1 MLTEDQLEQYLA
13 AFSAKKDFT
22 LKLLSMEY
30 SLTDKQ
36 ISKGADCL
44 DWAEL
49 SKNTSIDWSVEL
61 IRQHKDRWVWPRL
74 SANNSIRWTAEM
86 LREFADKLTW
96 GKGKGVNTL
105 DDCRGISYNTNV
117 AWTAELIAEF
127 KDYLDFPAISENEGI
142 PWTADLI
149 AEFKDDLDFPAISGI
164 EGIPWTADLI
174 RTYSVSDSF
183 FWYCLSLNQGVPWT
197 YELIEE
203 FRDKLYFKGESSH
216 DLWEKTFGNNPAV
229 RWDIPTLELV
239 HNQVDWSQVCYRKDI
254 EWSFEYLKKFADLL
268 DWSRLCAN
276 ESFPWDLRLMK
287 RYAER
292 VDLVGLC
299 KNPSI
304 VWNAPKIKWLLE
316 QTREKHTYWVD
327 RTCEQCEQSAMQ
339 VYTAFCANTKVKW
352 NKELIHA
359 LLVELKP
366 KPASYVKN
374 DEEYLKA
381 LSSNPS
387 LPFTDAL
394 IERYQD
400 YWDWLALTANKGLN
414 WSLKRVSKFEDQLDW
429 AVISG
434 GVESIDYSIDFI
446 DRYADKLIWSSGDG
460 SADLSS
466 NPYLPW
472 SSDFIE
478 YYKKQIKW
486 GGGYTERGHWG
497 TIKYSILE
505 AKDIRWA
512 FSDLVKYYKK
522 LHFDLGIKS
531 INCDDWDYDYM
542 EQHPDMFPDEV
553 FTDNALFFKDAGT
566 VIRFHDRLP
575 KSGWAFPDWLK
586 ALYLKAIE
594 TVGVNT
600 VLEHL
605 K

>member
-1 MLTEDQLEQYLA
+1 MLREFADKLTWGKGKGVNIHDDCRGISYNTKVAWTAELIAE
-13 AFSAKKDFT
+13 FKD
-22 LKLLSMEY
+22 Y
-30 SLTDKQ
+30 
-36 ISKGADCL
+36 L

-74 SANNSIRWTAEM
+74 SANNSIHWTAEM

-96 GKGKGVNTL
+96 GIGKGVNIH
-105 DDCRGISYNTNV
+105 DECRGISYNTNI

-127 KDYLDFPAISENEGI
+127 EDYLYFPAIIENDGI
-142 PWTADLI
+142 T
-149 AEFKDDLDFPAISGI
+149 
-164 EGIPWTADLI
+164 WTADLI
-174 RTYSVSDSF
+174 RTYSWSYDL
-183 FWYCLSLNQGVPWT
+183 FWYSLSLNQGVPWT
-197 YELIEE
+197 YQLIEE
-203 FRDKLYFKGESSH
+203 FRDKLHFGGKCLH
-216 DLWEKTFGNNPAV
+216 DLWTKTFGNNPAV

-239 HNQVDWSQVCYRKDI
+239 HDRVDWSQVCYRKDI
-254 EWSFEYLKKFADLL
+254 EWSSEYLKKFADRL
-268 DWSRLCAN
+268 DWSQLCAN

-316 QTREKHTYWVD
+316 QAREKHTYWVD
-327 RTCEQCEQSAMQ
+327 RISEQCEQSAMQ

-352 NKELIHA
+352 NKELIHT

-366 KPASYVKN
+366 QPASYVKN

-400 YWDWLALTANKGLN
+400 YWDWSALTVNKGVN

-429 AVISG
+429 VVIYG
-434 GVESIDYSIDFI
+434 GVKSIDYSIDFI
-446 DRYADKLIWSSGDG
+446 DQYADKLIWSSGDG

-486 GGGYTERGHWG
+486 GGGYTKRGHWG

-505 AKDIRWA
+505 VKEIRWA

-542 EQHPDMFPDEV
+542 EQHPDMFPNEV
-553 FTDNALFFKDAGT
+553 FSDNALFFKDAGT
-566 VIRFHDRLP
+566 VMRFHDRLP
-575 KSGWAFPDWLK
+575 KSVRVFPHWLK
-586 ALYLKAIE
+586 ALYLEAVE
-594 TVGVNT
+594 TAGVDL